1 MSQGKNGYVREFCGP
16 LVISCLWA
24 CHEVA
29 RVLCRWNE
37 LWMNLEKRRKRVAC
51 RQHSEAVL
59 NSRTW
64 VRPHSWRN
72 HKMSHP
78 VSCPSPHFFIA
89 FAVWR
94 VNRQSQSMSARE
106 GRGGR
111 VGELESA
118 YGNLGFFKNIN
129 SIVPFIFRGWGEPSS
144 LADEHLPTKWI
155 TPTGNIG
162 LFELMCVGVANGKGS
177 RLYFILTRSTGRW

>member
-1 MSQGKNGYVREFCGP
+1 MATWENSAALWLSVVCERAMKWPRCCGDEMSF
-16 LVISCLWA
+16 W
-24 CHEVA
+24 
-29 RVLCRWNE
+29 WT
-37 LWMNLEKRRKRVAC
+37 WRRGESVAC

-64 VRPHSWRN
+64 VGPRSWRN

-94 VNRQSQSMSARE
+94 VNRKSQSMSTRE

-155 TPTGNIG
+155 TPSGNIG

>member
-1 MSQGKNGYVREFCGP
+1 MATWENSEALWLSVVYERAMKWPRCCGDEMSFWWTWRRE
-16 LVISCLWA
+16 
-24 CHEVA
+24 
-29 RVLCRWNE
+29 RVVCW
-37 LWMNLEKRRKRVAC
+37 
-51 RQHSEAVL
+51 QHSEAIL
-59 NSRTW
+59 NSRIW
-64 VRPHSWRN
+64 GRPGLRN
-72 HKMSHP
+72 PKPSHP

-94 VNRQSQSMSARE
+94 VNRKSRSMSTRE

-111 VGELESA
+111 GGELESA

-155 TPTGNIG
+155 TPSGNIH

-177 RLYFILTRSTGRW
+177 SLYFILTRSMGRW